1 MRILALGD
9 VVGSDTVPYLQKHL
23 SQVQKNEKIDFTV
36 ANGENVT
43 EIRGIAPKD
52 ALGILDAGV
61 DLITLGNHAFGLKE
75 IYPFLDA
82 NEQKI
87 IRPANFPPTAPGSGY
102 TVLNV
107 NGWRMLCI
115 SVSGRA
121 FLDPLACPFET
132 LDKILA
138 RESGAYDIALLDI
151 HGEATSEKLAL
162 AYDFD
167 GKIDVMFGTHTHVP
181 TADERILPRGSGY
194 ITDLGM
200 CGPADGIIGTDRD
213 AVIHRFRTQ
222 LPTKFNVAKGEIRAY
237 GAIFDLDE
245 SARRVREVKRIVF

>member
-9 VVGSDTVPYLQKHL
+9 IVGSDTVSYLQKHL

-36 ANGENVT
+36 ANGENVS
-43 EIRGIAPKD
+43 EIRGIVPKD
-52 ALGILDAGV
+52 AIGILEAGV

-87 IRPANFPPTAPGSGY
+87 IRPANFPPTAPGNGY

-115 SVSGRA
+115 SISGRA
-121 FLDPLACPFET
+121 FLDPLACPFDT

-138 RESGAYDIALLDI
+138 REAGAYDLALLDI

-181 TADERILPRGSGY
+181 TADERVLPHGSGY

-200 CGPADGIIGTDRD
+200 CGPTEGIIGTDRED
-213 AVIHRFRTQ
+213 VIRRFRTQ
-222 LPTKFNVAKGEIRAY
+222 LPTRFNVAKGEIRAH

-245 SARRVREVKRIVF
+245 SARRVRDVKRIVF

>member
-1 MRILALGD
+1 MRILTLGD
-9 VVGSDTVPYLQKHL
+9 VVGSDTVPYLRAHL
-23 SQVQKNEKIDFTV
+23 SEVQRTEKIDFTV

-43 EIRGIAPKD
+43 EIRGISPKD
-52 ALGILDAGV
+52 ATGLLDAGV

-82 NEQKI
+82 NDQKI
-87 IRPANFPPTAPGSGY
+87 IRPANFPPTAPGNGY
-102 TVLNV
+102 TILNV
-107 NGWRMLCI
+107 DGWRLLCI
-115 SVSGRA
+115 SISGRA

-138 RESGAYDIALLDI
+138 REEGAYDLALLDI

-167 GKIDVMFGTHTHVP
+167 GKIQVMFGTHTHVP
-181 TADERILPRGSGY
+181 TADERVLPHGSGY

-200 CGPADGIIGTDRD
+200 CGPTDGIIGTDRD
-213 AVIHRFRTQ
+213 DVIRRFRTQ
-222 LPTKFNVAKGEIRAY
+222 LPTRFNVAKGDIRAH

-245 SARRVREVKRIVF
+245 SACRVRTVKRIVF